1 MKSLWSFSSIYRQKN
16 SVNVDFL
23 YELVCTLR
31 YSFATYCLEQGTDL
45 RYIQKLLGHNNV
57 KTTERYT
64 YVSKKHLQ
72 NIKSPLDRI
81 VERKKLKINK
91 LNKSIVKNI

>member
-31 YSFATYCLEQGTDL
+31 YSFATYCLEQRTDI
-45 RYIQKLLGHNNV
+45 RYIQESLENSCS
-57 KTTERYT
+57 KTTETDTHFLTKRLVWFSQPKLEAKQY
-64 YVSKKHLQ
+64 KK
-72 NIKSPLDRI
+72 R
-81 VERKKLKINK
+81 E
-91 LNKSIVKNI
+91 

>member
-1 MKSLWSFSSIYRQKN
+1 MKSLWSLSGTYHQKDI
-16 SVNVDFL
+16 VNVDFL

-31 YSFATYCLEQGTDL
+31 YSFVIYCLEQGTDL

-81 VERKKLKINK
+81 VELKTLKINK